1 MKKRK
6 TKEKIV
12 SSAIKLFSE
21 KGIKATTTKNIA
33 KKSNVAEGT
42 LYRHFKNKKDLA
54 LRIFTLEMDRFT
66 DYLQHSIK
74 NLDNPEEK
82 LKKTINAF
90 FSFAAENPQSY
101 NYIMNAHQSDFGKIA
116 ATKIK
121 PKDIFVAIIK
131 EGIEKYIFRQLDENL
146 ASAMVIGMIIRVEFF
161 LKNKL
166 ITLNNN
172 QVLEEV
178 IKTAL
183 IILKKI

>member
-1 MKKRK
+1 MNKKT

-12 SSAIKLFSE
+12 TSAIKLFSE

-33 KKSNVAEGT
+33 KRSNVAEGT

-54 LRIFTLEMDRFT
+54 VRIFTLEMDRFT

-74 NLDNPEEK
+74 SFDVPEEK
-82 LKKTINAF
+82 LKNIIFAF

-116 ATKIK
+116 PTKIK
-121 PKDIFVAIIK
+121 PKDVFVAVIK
-131 EGIEKYIFRQLDENL
+131 EGIKKNIFRQLDENL
-146 ASAMVIGMIIRVEFF
+146 ASAMIIGMIIRVEFF

-166 ITLNNN
+166 ISSNNN
-172 QVLEEV
+172 QVFEEV